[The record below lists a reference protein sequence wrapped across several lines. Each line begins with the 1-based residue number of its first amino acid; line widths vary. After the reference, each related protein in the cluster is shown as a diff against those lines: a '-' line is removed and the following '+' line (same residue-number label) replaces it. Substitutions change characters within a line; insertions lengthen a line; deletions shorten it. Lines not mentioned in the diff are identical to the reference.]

1 MSNTNTSKRYSNF
14 YVGTDGGG
22 ELVLALLLIGVLCPA
37 PLFGQVQSGADG
49 IQRSEIRD
57 TRSTPQ
63 QGPLGRELRGEL
75 RFIAGLPQGD
85 FDKITGDLGYGV
97 SGSVRVPLREIPLQL
112 GFDFGFLF
120 FNGATDGV
128 ESDPEASIRYDTNV
142 SMAHVISRYYLHEG
156 TYSPY
161 VDGLVGVKYLFTDAR
176 VARRVLP
183 NIAPV
188 TRASL
193 NDWAFSYGAGAGL
206 DIALVSEARRL
217 WFNTLLM
224 SAGARYLFGTEADC
238 IAEETAAT
246 GEIST
251 TQCARTDLFVPQ
263 LGLTLRF

>member
-1 MSNTNTSKRYSNF
+1 MSNTNTCQQYRNF
-14 YVGTDGGG
+14 YFCSGGR
-22 ELVLALLLIGVLCPA
+22 EVILAALMIAVLYPS
-37 PLFGQVQSGADG
+37 PLFGQVQGGADR
-49 IQRSEIRD
+49 IKSSEMRD
-57 TRSTPQ
+57 THSTSQ
-63 QGPLGRELRGEL
+63 RGPVARELRGEL
-75 RFIAGLPQGD
+75 RFIAGIPQGD
-85 FDKITGDLGYGV
+85 FEQITGDIGYGA

-120 FNGATDGV
+120 FDGATREV
-128 ESDPEASIRYDTNV
+128 ESDPEASVRYDTNV
-142 SMAHVISRYYLHEG
+142 SMAHVISRYYFHEG

-183 NIAPV
+183 NVAPV
-188 TRASL
+188 TGADL
-193 NDWAFSYGAGAGL
+193 NDWAFSYGAGAGV
-206 DIALVSEARRL
+206 DIALFSEAQRF
-217 WFNTLLM
+217 WFNALLM

-246 GEIST
+246 GEVSA